1 MIPRTAVRSL
11 DPCLGP
17 TDVARPA
24 QPSGDILCLSG
35 RAIIPDGAL
44 TGAIPGEAGRAA
56 LSMDP
61 TKGGGIFVGRR
72 RIAED
77 EPPCREL
84 TAQGFAPGKTTAR
97 LVDLLED
104 IAVGR
109 RGT

>member
-1 MIPRTAVRSL
+1 
-11 DPCLGP
+11 
-17 TDVARPA
+17 
-24 QPSGDILCLSG
+24 
-35 RAIIPDGAL
+35 
-44 TGAIPGEAGRAA
+44 
-56 LSMDP
+56 MDP
-61 TKGGGIFVGRR
+61 TKGGGIFAGRR